1 MDKKQIKRGRKI
13 VLVVIILLSIGIYS
27 LTTTNSKDP
36 VVVQEK
42 TSKANEKKTD
52 KNLEKKEKNKEEVK
66 EVKE

>member
-36 VVVQEK
+36 VVVQKK
-42 TSKANEKKTD
+42 TSKANEKK
-52 KNLEKKEKNKEEVK
+52 NR
-66 EVKE
+66 